1 MKTGWFIVR
10 LSVLT
15 LMFVSAV
22 VAQTAS
28 TGALT
33 GQVTDPNGAIVAG
46 AQVTA
51 TNEST
56 GEKRDVVSQETGAY
70 TIALLPPGSYKVEF
84 TKRGFKIAVKTG
96 LQISVTETRRLDT
109 QLEVGSVQERVVV
122 VSDSQLLQTE
132 SPTLGSVADHDTVA
146 NLPLVTRNYTQI
158 VTLSPGI
165 AAGVTNAAA
174 LGRGS
179 SGESQGNFRV
189 HGASGAENNFQMN
202 GVQINDLQ
210 ASGFLSGGVAIP
222 NPDAIQE
229 FKVQTGLYDA
239 SYGRNA
245 GANVDVVTRGGG
257 NQYHGTVFEFLRNDA
272 LNANEF
278 FRNAAGQK
286 KGVLKQNQFGFTLG
300 GPVKKDKLLF
310 FGWYQG
316 IRQTHGVGEIGRAH
330 V

>member
-1 MKTGWFIVR
+1 MKTAWFIVR
-10 LSVLT
+10 LTVLSLVLSVG
-15 LMFVSAV
+15 V

-33 GQVTDPNGAIVAG
+33 GQVTDPNGAVVAG

-56 GEKRDVVSQETGAY
+56 GAKRDVVSQENGIY
-70 TIALLPPGSYKVEF
+70 TVALLLPGSYKVEIS
-84 TKRGFKIAVKTG
+84 KQGFKIAV
-96 LQISVTETRRLDT
+96 INSVPVNVTETKRLDT
-109 QLEVGSVQERVVV
+109 ALEVGSMQERVVV
-122 VSDSQLLQTE
+122 VSDAQVLQTE
-132 SPTLGSVADHDTVA
+132 SPTLGSVANHDVVA

-165 AAGVTNAAA
+165 AAGVTSAAA

-189 HGASGAENNFQMN
+189 HGASGADNNFQMN
-202 GVQINDLQ
+202 GIQINDLQ
-210 ASGFLSGGVAIP
+210 ASGFLSGGVAVP

-257 NQYHGTVFEFLRNDA
+257 NKFHGTAFEFLRNRS
-272 LNANEF
+272 EEH
-278 FRNAAGQK
+278 
-286 KGVLKQNQFGFTLG
+286 T
-300 GPVKKDKLLF
+300 
-310 FGWYQG
+310 
-316 IRQTHGVGEIGRAH
+316 
-330 V
+330 